1 MTSQRHTHDAL
12 LDATRE
18 CVLEVGVRRT
28 TLTDVAKRANVSR
41 MTLYRRYPDVDH
53 LVRAL
58 MTREFATLL
67 EAVENATREGNAREQ
82 LVRRSVDAIRL
93 LSSNPLMQRVLQ
105 LDADLMLPY
114 LTDRLGSTQ
123 RLVEQFLV
131 GQIEAGHVDGS
142 IRFGDA
148 KTQARIV
155 LLTTQSMVLSTRPA
169 TSGLDF
175 IPLIEELAKQLDGAL
190 KP

>member
-1 MTSQRHTHDAL
+1 MTSNRHSDDAL
-12 LDATRE
+12 LDATRD

-41 MTLYRRYPDVDH
+41 MTLYRRFPDVDH

-58 MTREFATLL
+58 MTREFAALL
-67 EAVENATREGNAREQ
+67 ARTAGTGNAREQ
-82 LVRRSVDAIRL
+82 LVSRSVEAIRL
-93 LSSNPLMQRVLQ
+93 LSANPLMQRVLD
-105 LDADLMLPY
+105 LDAELMLPY
-114 LTDRLGSTQ
+114 LVERIGDTQ

-131 GQIEAGHVDGS
+131 TQLSAGHEDGS
-142 IRFGDA
+142 IREGNPA
-148 KTQARIV
+148 VQARVV

-175 IPLIEELAKQLDGAL
+175 EELLTELASQLDGAL
-190 KP
+190 RP